1 MGPQEGAGEL
11 SVRSSSNR
19 VALWLGLLMLLTV
32 ASPLAGLSTADTSEP
47 TDMQAQN
54 IMANFNPMSESTT
67 VSWENIQTTNGTLW
81 QLLQNT
87 RYLIY
92 RHDIEMNESMIEN
105 DMVEYFANVSAC
117 PGSLSTCSGKLHQVE
132 YPLPPGVNGSYFYG
146 IATQL
151 DSGEIRAFLEL
162 GSAQTGMATM
172 EFTNDITAPFN
183 VNATFDPATS
193 RTQIQWINLNEL
205 QPGTLTETGPFQ
217 YNIRIYRHLDAAN
230 RSSWPA
236 INKELIGQLG
246 AGNNS
251 FTYIVPPFTDVRAYY
266 SITYVYGFY
275 EDVRFLGSNTLD
287 PDWPVAEDNVAPG
300 LVQGGVTAS
309 FLEEPE
315 GGTGNTT
322 VFWNDLL
329 TELNPVYSIWRSG
342 SSFNNTTVPD
352 VQLIATVPAGIGFYR
367 YQVERGMLGYSY
379 YAVTAADARGNH
391 NPFIGDEELVL
402 AGPIMEDAF
411 NHWIAEPTNVEAE
424 YISGGWT
431 DVTWVDQ
438 VGAEGESYHVW
449 HSWTKL
455 TASSN
460 LTLEATLMATVP
472 DGVQH
477 MLVPVPADKDR
488 LSYYCVTS
496 VTRYNHL
503 NATFENTGF
512 DQNCILTALREDTL
526 APAPVQLAQPMLQG
540 SQRIVLLSWIN
551 SQAEEYESY
560 SIYRHL
566 GDPFGGNEG
575 GNLSDDENWE
585 LLVDMYTPS
594 EADTTV
600 MREVYLPNDL
610 DRESWYALTI
620 TDTWDNTRSAF
631 TNRSNAW
638 LVHEDTTAP
647 TVSVTVSIGTQ
658 TGLTDGALK
667 AGDYRLNFFLSEPV
681 AEHPWIIVTTADYD
695 ADQGTGYSFTPPG
708 QVTNAASFLGSQ
720 TWYYWDFPI
729 HQGIPTGT
737 LKVTATLIDM
747 VGNSVLVTRENWS
760 IDATNPTITVFSPST
775 DSSYLYGDDIR
786 IHGVVN
792 DDVGIEQVMFRFIE
806 NRILFEEEFEW
817 ELVVDV
823 TPSDAPP
830 GTLVFD
836 MREPSAT
843 FTESANHKLEIKAID
858 TAGNEKIYQTRF
870 YVDHCFENLSGL
882 TYCLSGDDP
891 IKQEEGEPAAPIT
904 WSDPPYVII
913 VAVVAF
919 NVLLLFFA
927 ILMGIIAAQDPRKKK
942 KGDDEE
948 FDEEDDWMMEFMGGG
963 DDSGSAADVRADL
976 DAAPERDLSE
986 AKALEDDDDPFA
998 EPVVEKKKK
1007 KSRKSRKKIVE
1018 EDDFDD
1024 DDDDDEDDWGD
1035 EDDEPDEK
1043 PKRKSVKRRSI
1054 KRKK

>member
-1 MGPQEGAGEL
+1 
-11 SVRSSSNR
+11 
-19 VALWLGLLMLLTV
+19 
-32 ASPLAGLSTADTSEP
+32 
-47 TDMQAQN
+47 
-54 IMANFNPMSESTT
+54 
-67 VSWENIQTTNGTLW
+67 
-81 QLLQNT
+81 
-87 RYLIY
+87 
-92 RHDIEMNESMIEN
+92 
-105 DMVEYFANVSAC
+105 
-117 PGSLSTCSGKLHQVE
+117 
-132 YPLPPGVNGSYFYG
+132 
-146 IATQL
+146 
-151 DSGEIRAFLEL
+151 
-162 GSAQTGMATM
+162 
-172 EFTNDITAPFN
+172 
-183 VNATFDPATS
+183 
-193 RTQIQWINLNEL
+193 
-205 QPGTLTETGPFQ
+205 
-217 YNIRIYRHLDAAN
+217 
-230 RSSWPA
+230 
-236 INKELIGQLG
+236 
-246 AGNNS
+246 
-251 FTYIVPPFTDVRAYY
+251 
-266 SITYVYGFY
+266 
-275 EDVRFLGSNTLD
+275 
-287 PDWPVAEDNVAPG
+287 
-300 LVQGGVTAS
+300 
-309 FLEEPE
+309 
-315 GGTGNTT
+315 
-322 VFWNDLL
+322 
-329 TELNPVYSIWRSG
+329 
-342 SSFNNTTVPD
+342 
-352 VQLIATVPAGIGFYR
+352 
-367 YQVERGMLGYSY
+367 MLGYAY
-379 YAVTAADARGNH
+379 YAVTVADARGNH
-391 NPFIGDEELVL
+391 NPFIGDEGLVL

-431 DVTWVDQ
+431 DVTWQDQ

-472 DGVQH
+472 DGVQQV
-477 MLVPVPADKDR
+477 LVPVPADKDR

-503 NATFENTGF
+503 NATFENTRF
-512 DQNCILTALREDTL
+512 VQNCIITALREDTL

-551 SQAEEYESY
+551 SQAEEDESY

-566 GDPFGGNEG
+566 GDPFGDNEG

-594 EADTTV
+594 QADTTV
-600 MREVYLPNDL
+600 MREVYLPSDL

-620 TDTWDNTRSAF
+620 TDTWGNTRSAF
-631 TNRSNAW
+631 TNRSNVW

-695 ADQGTGYSFTPPG
+695 EDQGTGHSFTPPG
-708 QVTNAASFLGSQ
+708 QVTNAAPFLGSE

-747 VGNSVLVTRENWS
+747 VGNSVLSTSENWS

-775 DSSYLYGDDIR
+775 DSAYLYGDDIR

-792 DDVGIEQVMFRFIE
+792 DDVGVEQVMFRFIE
-806 NRILFEEEFEW
+806 NRILFEDEFEW

-843 FTESANHKLEIKAID
+843 FTEAANHKLEIKAID

-891 IKQEEGEPAAPIT
+891 IKQEEEEPAAPIT

-913 VAVVAF
+913 IAVVGF

-927 ILMGIIAAQDPRKKK
+927 ILMGILAAQDPRKKK

-963 DDSGSAADVRADL
+963 DDSGSAADVRSDL
-976 DAAPERDLSE
+976 DAAPERDLSD
-986 AKALEDDDDPFA
+986 AKALDDDDDDPFA
-998 EPVVEKKKK
+998 EPVVEKKNKK
-1007 KSRKSRKKIVE
+1007 KRSRKSRKKIVE
-1018 EDDFDD
+1018 EDDFDE
-1024 DDDDDEDDWGD
+1024 DEDDWGD

>member
-1 MGPQEGAGEL
+1 
-11 SVRSSSNR
+11 
-19 VALWLGLLMLLTV
+19 
-32 ASPLAGLSTADTSEP
+32 LAELSTADASEP

-54 IMANFNPMSESTT
+54 IMAMFNPISESTT
-67 VSWENIQTTNGTLW
+67 VSWENIQTQNFTII

-87 RYLIY
+87 RYLVY
-92 RHDIEMNESMIEN
+92 RHDIEMNASMIEN
-105 DMVEYFANVSAC
+105 DTVEFFANVSAC
-117 PGSLSTCSGKLHQVE
+117 PGQAASCSGKLHQVE
-132 YPLPPGVNGSYFYG
+132 YLLPPGVNGSYFYG

-162 GSAQTGMATM
+162 GNAQTDMATM

-183 VNATFDPATS
+183 VNATFDPGTS

-217 YNIRIYRHLDAAN
+217 YTIRIYRHMDAAN

-266 SITYVYGFY
+266 SITYVYGDY

-300 LVQGGVTAS
+300 LVLGGVTAS
-309 FLEEPE
+309 FLEEE
-315 GGTGNTT
+315 VGGTGNTT
-322 VFWNDLL
+322 VVWNDLL
-329 TELNPVYSIWRSG
+329 TELNPVYRIWRSG

-352 VQLIATVPAGIGFYR
+352 VQLIATIPAGIGFYI
-367 YQVERGMLGYSY
+367 YQVERGMLGYAY
-379 YAVTAADARGNH
+379 YAVTVADARGNH
-391 NPFIGDEELVL
+391 NPFIGDEGLVL

-431 DVTWVDQ
+431 DVTWQDQ

-472 DGVQH
+472 DGVQQV
-477 MLVPVPADKDR
+477 LVPVPADKDR

-503 NATFENTGF
+503 NATFENTRF
-512 DQNCILTALREDTL
+512 VQNCIITALREDTL

-551 SQAEEYESY
+551 SQAEEDESY

-566 GDPFGGNEG
+566 GDPFGDNEG

-594 EADTTV
+594 QADTTV
-600 MREVYLPNDL
+600 MREVYLPSDL

-620 TDTWDNTRSAF
+620 TDTWGNTRSAF
-631 TNRSNAW
+631 TNRSNVW

-695 ADQGTGYSFTPPG
+695 EDQGTGHSFTPPG
-708 QVTNAASFLGSQ
+708 QVTNAAPFLGSE

-747 VGNSVLVTRENWS
+747 VGNSVLSTSENWS

-775 DSSYLYGDDIR
+775 DSAYLYGDDIR

-792 DDVGIEQVMFRFIE
+792 DDVGVEQVMFRFIE
-806 NRILFEEEFEW
+806 NRILFEDEFEW

-843 FTESANHKLEIKAID
+843 FTEAANHKLEIKAID

-891 IKQEEGEPAAPIT
+891 IKQEEEEPAAPIT

-913 VAVVAF
+913 IAVVGF

-927 ILMGIIAAQDPRKKK
+927 ILMGILAAQDPRKKK

-963 DDSGSAADVRADL
+963 DDSGSAADVRSDL
-976 DAAPERDLSE
+976 DAAPERDLSD
-986 AKALEDDDDPFA
+986 AKALDDDDDDDPFA
-998 EPVVEKKKK
+998 EPVVEKKNKK
-1007 KSRKSRKKIVE
+1007 KMSRKSRKKIVE
-1018 EDDFDD
+1018 EDDFDE
-1024 DDDDDEDDWGD
+1024 DEDDWGD